1 MFYIRNL
8 QLHTISQTQLSIAWN
23 IWNVSYRPQNKM
35 TYSCDYNIYLYHK
48 ETNKCYLSLN
58 KTKVFHQNDFA
69 RFNHTFQSPLPTGVY
84 NISVSNRNSKES
96 MNIVLPAI
104 GALSTGGT
112 CFLING
118 SLFDKKDMWCVLT
131 NHHALRDP
139 TSASQIKVLFNDVLI
154 SNLRP
159 DIFWKTHTNEGTT
172 GLDYSCIAI
181 DDTTKQNLINL
192 QITPNQIGISPK
204 HCYDNLMLVHR
215 PAYANMFLHTLCK
228 ITEYKSVKTKYD
240 YLGITSGGGSSGSP
254 IFGIDKTTKKIG
266 VCGLHKAKGT
276 CVNIDN
282 VINDLK
288 N

>member
-1 MFYIRNL
+1 
-8 QLHTISQTQLSIAWN
+8 
-23 IWNVSYRPQNKM
+23 
-35 TYSCDYNIYLYHK
+35 
-48 ETNKCYLSLN
+48 
-58 KTKVFHQNDFA
+58 
-69 RFNHTFQSPLPTGVY
+69 
-84 NISVSNRNSKES
+84 

-118 SLFDKKDMWCVLT
+118 SLFNKKDMWCVLT
-131 NHHALRDP
+131 NHHALRNP
-139 TSASQIKVLFNDVLI
+139 TIASQIKVLFNDVLI

-192 QITPNQIGISPK
+192 QITPNEIGKSPK
-204 HCYDNLMLVHR
+204 ECYNHLMLIHR

-228 ITEYKSVKTKYD
+228 ITEHKSVKTKYD

-254 IFGIDKTTKKIG
+254 IFGVNRRTKEIS

-276 CVNIDN
+276 CVDIDN